1 MPELSDDQRAILDFE
16 RQWWRY
22 SGGKAAEIGQQ
33 LEMTPVEY
41 YRTLNEI
48 IDLPAA
54 VEHDPTLVRRLQRA
68 RTLRRR
74 RRTPSFSVAHQ
85 PG

>member
-1 MPELSDDQRAILDFE
+1 MDDLTERQLEILEFE

-22 SGGKAAEIGQQ
+22 AGAKAVEIERQ
-33 LEMTPVEY
+33 LEMTPVAY
-41 YRTLNEI
+41 YRALNAV

-54 VEHDPTLVRRLQRA
+54 MEHDPTLVRRLQRA

-74 RRTPSFSVAHQ
+74 RRSGRAFRIAEA
-85 PG
+85 